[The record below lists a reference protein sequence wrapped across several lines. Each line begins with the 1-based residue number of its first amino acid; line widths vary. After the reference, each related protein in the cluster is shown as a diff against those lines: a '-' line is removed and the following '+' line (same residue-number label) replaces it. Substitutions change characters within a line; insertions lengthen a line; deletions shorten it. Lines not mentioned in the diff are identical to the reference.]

1 MDVVLTSTL
10 KEIQKTLENPV
21 QVSAPQGPNKP
32 LWDMLKNI
40 ALAPDDRIAVGMH
53 LCKLE
58 FQVNLSFLI
67 SMGQEYLERWD
78 TSIYLVMILQG
89 TTKLLCELLL
99 TR

>member
-10 KEIQKTLENPV
+10 KGIQRTLENPV

-58 FQVNLSFLI
+58 FQVNRSFLI
-67 SMGQEYLERWD
+67 NMGQEYLERWVYK
-78 TSIYLVMILQG
+78 YLSG
-89 TTKLLCELLL
+89 DDPAGNH
-99 TR
+99 